1 MTERRWIVALQP
13 NFAPMAWV
21 TALFCLELNVLG
33 AAGRTTGKTRSRELV
48 NGGGR
53 RVGKRRMERVEWR
66 WIEER
71 EGINYRLTHSIEGW
85 SQTTCR
91 GELENSDC
99 RVAFQYWTPVAVIK
113 TLSPRMCDPST
124 TVSLCAHPH
133 GSESKRQRGI
143 KIIVIVGLNSIHRLE
158 FLSSPAQ
165 LTPLFCWAII
175 SAAESSFGLEPPER
189 MSKNAQSWLYL
200 GIISLMTWLQTF

>member
-1 MTERRWIVALQP
+1 
-13 NFAPMAWV
+13 
-21 TALFCLELNVLG
+21 
-33 AAGRTTGKTRSRELV
+33 
-48 NGGGR
+48 
-53 RVGKRRMERVEWR
+53 
-66 WIEER
+66 
-71 EGINYRLTHSIEGW
+71 
-85 SQTTCR
+85 
-91 GELENSDC
+91 
-99 RVAFQYWTPVAVIK
+99 
-113 TLSPRMCDPST
+113 MCDPST

-200 GIISLMTWLQTF
+200 GIISLMT